1 MIVSLRSMTYDEL
14 KDQLSKDDKIVVWAC
29 NVCVKFCDVG
39 GRDHMNALADKL
51 EADGYNV
58 IRRELIG
65 MSCLQDLVRKRGTDE
80 ATAKMFEE
88 ATVIIPLTCEDGN
101 ENVKHVFKGKKVIDA
116 TKTIHQLPVREHGS
130 GGIGGW
136 HFTGG
141 GRQEIG
147 LSRWPL
153 LTLPR
158 SRIGIFPG
166 MEGAGPS
173 ETFFHS
179 IFSSGWRTRMRSF
192 GEPNSVLHE
201 MVSSYG

>member
-29 NVCVKFCDVG
+29 NICVKFCDVG
-39 GRDHMNALADKL
+39 GRNHMNALADKL

-80 ATAKMFEE
+80 ATTKIFEE

-116 TKTIHQLPVREHGS
+116 TKTIGLGVFSLEKGMTINYPFENTGLEASVD
-130 GGIGGW
+130 GI
-136 HFTGG
+136 
-141 GRQEIG
+141 
-147 LSRWPL
+147 PL
-153 LTLPR
+153 EEAAKKL
-158 SRIGIFPG
+158 GCH
-166 MEGAGPS
+166 AGP
-173 ETFFHS
+173 
-179 IFSSGWRTRMRSF
+179 
-192 GEPNSVLHE
+192 
-201 MVSSYG
+201 Y